1 MLSWSSST
9 GSLIL
14 AINNAVNSIS
24 RVLMGILAD
33 RVGRQNTM
41 VASVRTRSLID
52 LVFVLTLME
61 LSGYTFWSLSLGL
74 VV

>member
-1 MLSWSSST
+1 
-9 GSLIL
+9 
-14 AINNAVNSIS
+14 
-24 RVLMGILAD
+24 MGILAD

-41 VASVRTRSLID
+41 VASVRTRSLIG

-61 LSGYTFWSLSLGL
+61 LSGYTFRSLSLGL